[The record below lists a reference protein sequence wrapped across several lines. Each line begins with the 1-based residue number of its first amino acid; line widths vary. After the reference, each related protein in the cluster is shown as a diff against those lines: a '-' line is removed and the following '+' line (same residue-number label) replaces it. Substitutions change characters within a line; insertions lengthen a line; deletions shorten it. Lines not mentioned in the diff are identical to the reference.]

1 MFPYCFM
8 LCFVKNFGH
17 LVHFCT
23 RAPLPQGRKTMHWA
37 NISRGPVCKTLL
49 PPHHSL
55 QRKYGKGKWTWK
67 RKWKWSMFYGNICS
81 KVNVVLAMFNTNTN
95 SAYVCVWCRAGIHR
109 NGFSIT
115 TSSRSPITDYYH
127 CTMPPN
133 TRPTTPTSSNPL
145 KADDQV
151 RLPPF
156 YFSLED
162 SLTILIL
169 CAWTPK
175 LSFGSHSDYLIINHR
190 IQKNS
195 FIILAFWHI
204 SI

>member
-1 MFPYCFM
+1 MDKK
-8 LCFVKNFGH
+8 VKVK
-17 LVHFCT
+17 LV
-23 RAPLPQGRKTMHWA
+23 LWK
-37 NISRGPVCKTLL
+37 LL
-49 PPHHSL
+49 LKDKCVTS
-55 QRKYGKGKWTWK
+55 Y
-67 RKWKWSMFYGNICS
+67 
-81 KVNVVLAMFNTNTN
+81 V

-145 KADDQV
+145 NADDQV

-162 SLTILIL
+162 SLTI
-169 CAWTPK
+169 
-175 LSFGSHSDYLIINHR
+175 
-190 IQKNS
+190 
-195 FIILAFWHI
+195 
-204 SI
+204 